1 VGNKIELVVGYVG
14 DSVGATA
21 GATAIVEQ
29 FNSDKNGFSL
39 VNQQAQTG
47 ATIAN
52 VLSIVGVMGGVVPFL
67 NVATNTLAGTITFL
81 KITAEY
87 KDTGEFG
94 VGDVISLIGNVAG
107 GVAAFTLLAG
117 FGPVSLGFTV
127 VAVAASTAGLVNSD
141 TARVIH
147 DTLVAPLSKK
157 YFESAP
163 AEGYPDHW
171 VSPDLQVVPRPVITE
186 DHGGMVA
193 AIRWDS
199 TAGSVSMGS
208 VRLFPP
214 AGSPSGGGESSWG
227 IGAGGISGGG
237 GGVPGEHSDIEI
249 SIEMINGDPLKGH
262 PPVSDPTD
270 PPQDGYG
277 CCTGSQDAY
286 H

>member
-1 VGNKIELVVGYVG
+1 MGNKVELIVGYVG
-14 DSVGATA
+14 DGVGGAAGTTA
-21 GATAIVEQ
+21 VVEQ

-39 VNQQAQTG
+39 INQQAQTG

-52 VLSIVGVMGGVVPFL
+52 VLSIVGVMGGFVPFL

-87 KDTGEFG
+87 KDAGEFSA
-94 VGDVISLIGNVAG
+94 GDVISLVGNVAG

-117 FGPVSLGFTV
+117 FGPVSLGLTV
-127 VAVAASTAGLVNSD
+127 VAVAASAAGLINSD
-141 TARVIH
+141 TARLIH
-147 DTLVAPLSKK
+147 DTLVQPLSRG
-157 YFESAP
+157 YFENAP
-163 AEGYPDHW
+163 AGGYPDHW

-193 AIRWDS
+193 AIHWDS
-199 TAGSVSMGS
+199 AAGSVSLGR
-208 VRLFPP
+208 VRLFRP

-227 IGAGGISGGG
+227 VGAGFATGGG
-237 GGVPGEHSDIEI
+237 GGVPGDNSDIEI